1 MSVRHGY
8 CGRIR
13 LTPTSLRLMGSRPA
27 YTMLSVRI
35 QGQTYRIGNETL
47 DRLVGAEIWRRLDS
61 GLLQKRIQD
70 EYLAGRLI
78 ETQGHRLR
86 LATTTEEAERRIRSE
101 DDPGEILRWGL
112 LHIASQVAEVAGQ
125 LRALHDAVQFD
136 TDGATV
142 SLARDTS
149 HLSGDQPE

>member
-1 MSVRHGY
+1 
-8 CGRIR
+8 
-13 LTPTSLRLMGSRPA
+13 
-27 YTMLSVRI
+27 MLSVRI

-112 LHIASQVAEVAGQ
+112 LHIASQVAEVADQ
-125 LRALHDAVQFD
+125 LRALRDAVQFD
-136 TDGATV
+136 TDAATV
-142 SLARDTS
+142 SLSRDTS
-149 HLSGDQPE
+149 HLTGDQPE

>member
-1 MSVRHGY
+1 
-8 CGRIR
+8 
-13 LTPTSLRLMGSRPA
+13 
-27 YTMLSVRI
+27 MLSVRI

-112 LHIASQVAEVAGQ
+112 LHIASQVAEVSDQ

-136 TDGATV
+136 TDAAAVTL
-142 SLARDTS
+142 SRDTS
-149 HLSGDQPE
+149 DRTGDQPE

>member
-1 MSVRHGY
+1 
-8 CGRIR
+8 
-13 LTPTSLRLMGSRPA
+13 
-27 YTMLSVRI
+27 MLSVRI
-35 QGQTYRIGNETL
+35 QGQNYRIGNETL
-47 DRLVGAEIWRRLDS
+47 NRLVGAENWRRLNS
-61 GLLQKRIQD
+61 GLLQRRIRD

-112 LHIASQVAEVAGQ
+112 LHIASQVAEVADQ

-136 TDGATV
+136 TDAATV
-142 SLARDTS
+142 SLSRDTS
-149 HLSGDQPE
+149 DLTGDQPE

>member
-1 MSVRHGY
+1 
-8 CGRIR
+8 
-13 LTPTSLRLMGSRPA
+13 
-27 YTMLSVRI
+27 MLSVRI
-35 QGQTYRIGNETL
+35 QGQKYRIGNETL
-47 DRLVGAEIWRRLDS
+47 DRLLGAEIWRRLDS

-86 LATTTEEAERRIRSE
+86 LATTNEEAERRIRSE

-112 LHIASQVAEVAGQ
+112 LHIASQVAEVADQ

-136 TDGATV
+136 TDAATV
-142 SLARDTS
+142 SLSRDTS
-149 HLSGDQPE
+149 HLTGDQPE

>member
-1 MSVRHGY
+1 
-8 CGRIR
+8 
-13 LTPTSLRLMGSRPA
+13 
-27 YTMLSVRI
+27 MLSVRI
-35 QGQTYRIGNETL
+35 QGQKYRIANETL

-78 ETQGHRLR
+78 EAQGHRLR

-101 DDPGEILRWGL
+101 ADPGEILRWGL
-112 LHIASQVAEVAGQ
+112 LHIASQVAEVADQ

-136 TDGATV
+136 TDAATV
-142 SLARDTS
+142 SLSRDTS
-149 HLSGDQPE
+149 HLTGDQPE

>member
-1 MSVRHGY
+1 
-8 CGRIR
+8 
-13 LTPTSLRLMGSRPA
+13 
-27 YTMLSVRI
+27 MLSVRI
-35 QGQTYRIGNETL
+35 QGQKYRIGNETL

-112 LHIASQVAEVAGQ
+112 LHIASQVAEVADQ

-136 TDGATV
+136 TDAATV
-142 SLARDTS
+142 RLSRDTS
-149 HLSGDQPE
+149 HLTGDQPE

>member
-1 MSVRHGY
+1 
-8 CGRIR
+8 
-13 LTPTSLRLMGSRPA
+13 
-27 YTMLSVRI
+27 MLSVRI

-78 ETQGHRLR
+78 EMQGHRLR

-112 LHIASQVAEVAGQ
+112 LHIASQVAEVADQ

-136 TDGATV
+136 TDAATV